1 MERLRERNMSVFIL
15 SSLLNFAIGLVVGFI
30 IGVVLT
36 LANGGR
42 SAESTMILFPLF
54 CAVIVALL
62 AQNMYRIYFYYRL
75 SLDVNAVCKGDGQ
88 ETESFLV
95 ASVLSTVTLGIYQ
108 IYWLY
113 KLAQRLRANAPRY
126 GFKMQE
132 TGKDIAVLSLFSFGY
147 ISAWELIKNINKAA
161 KVYNQTGLPE
171 LNIGGDIN
179 AD

>member
-15 SSLLNFAIGLVVGFI
+15 SSLLNFAIGLAVGFI
-30 IGVVLT
+30 IGIVFTIV
-36 LANGGR
+36 NDGR
-42 SAESTMILFPLF
+42 NAYATMIMFPLL
-54 CAVIVALL
+54 CGALVALL
-62 AQNMYRIYFYYRL
+62 AHNMYRIYFYYRL

-88 ETESFLV
+88 ETESFLLAV
-95 ASVLSTVTLGIYQ
+95 VLSLATFGIYKV
-108 IYWLY
+108 YWLY

-161 KVYNQTGLPE
+161 RVYNQMGLPE
-171 LNIGGDIN
+171 LNIGGDGN

>member
-15 SSLLNFAIGLVVGFI
+15 SSLLNFAIGLAIGFI
-30 IGVVLT
+30 IGIVLT

-42 SAESTMILFPLF
+42 HAEATMIVFPLL
-54 CAVIVALL
+54 CGLAVALL
-62 AQNMYRIYFYYRL
+62 AHNMYRIYFYYRL
-75 SLDVNAVCKGDGQ
+75 SLDVNSVCKGDGQ

-95 ASVLSTVTLGIYQ
+95 ASVLSIITLGIYQ
-108 IYWLY
+108 VYWLY
-113 KLAQRLRANAPRY
+113 KLAKRLRANAPRY

-147 ISAWELIKNINKAA
+147 ISAWELIKNINKVAR
-161 KVYNQTGLPE
+161 VYNQVGLPE
-171 LNIGGDIN
+171 LNVGGDIN